1 MVMQPDD
8 IQYKGSKETGHSP
21 AYMNTYICFTLQ
33 SFLYFIKSLMY
44 WQYLLLFVSAFAVD
58 VVPLP
63 LPPAF
68 TIMVLLQLVFG
79 LNIWVVIVIGVAG
92 SIAGRY
98 VLTLYIPIVS
108 GRIFNPSKNA
118 DVQYLG
124 HKLKQKGWESQV
136 AILVYSLLPLPTT
149 PLFIAGGMAKM
160 KPYYIIP
167 AFCIGK
173 FASDSVAVLMG
184 SYAAENTAALMHG
197 MVNWK
202 TMVGL
207 GVGLTLIFGLLFID
221 WRTLLQQG
229 RLRLLFNIW
238 K

>member
-1 MVMQPDD
+1 M
-8 IQYKGSKETGHSP
+8 
-21 AYMNTYICFTLQ
+21 
-33 SFLYFIKSLMY
+33 
-44 WQYLLLFVSAFAVD
+44 AVD
-58 VVPLP
+58 IVPFP

-68 TIMVLLQLVFG
+68 TIMVLLQIVFK
-79 LNIWVVIVIGVAG
+79 LNIWVVVIIGVAG

-98 VLTLYIPIVS
+98 ILTLYIPKLS
-108 GRIFNPSKNA
+108 GKIFKAAKNE

-124 HKLKQKGWESQV
+124 EKLKEKGWKSQA

-167 AFCIGK
+167 AFFVGK
-173 FASDSVAVLMG
+173 LVSDTVAVFMG
-184 SYAAENTAALMHG
+184 RYAAENTEKLVHG

-202 TMVGL
+202 SIVGL
-207 GVGLTLIFGLLFID
+207 VLGLLLIGALLFID
-221 WRTLLQQG
+221 WRTLLQKHK
-229 RLRLLFNIW
+229 LTLKFKIW

>member
-1 MVMQPDD
+1 LLVF
-8 IQYKGSKETGHSP
+8 IGS
-21 AYMNTYICFTLQ
+21 M
-33 SFLYFIKSLMY
+33 
-44 WQYLLLFVSAFAVD
+44 AVD
-58 VVPLP
+58 IVPFP

-68 TIMVLLQLVFG
+68 TIMVLLQIVFK
-79 LNIWVVIVIGVAG
+79 LNIWVVVIIGVAG

-98 VLTLYIPIVS
+98 ILTLYIPKLS
-108 GRIFNPSKNA
+108 GKIFKAAKNE

-124 HKLKQKGWESQV
+124 KKLKEKGWKSQA

-167 AFCIGK
+167 AFFVGK
-173 FASDSVAVLMG
+173 LVSDTVAVFMG
-184 SYAAENTAALMHG
+184 RYAAENTEKLVHG

-202 TMVGL
+202 SIVGL
-207 GVGLTLIFGLLFID
+207 VLGLLLIGALLFID
-221 WRTLLQQG
+221 WRTLLQKHK
-229 RLRLLFNIW
+229 LTLKFKIW

>member
-1 MVMQPDD
+1 
-8 IQYKGSKETGHSP
+8 
-21 AYMNTYICFTLQ
+21 
-33 SFLYFIKSLMY
+33 MY
-44 WQYLLLFVSAFAVD
+44 WQYIILFFSAFAVD

-68 TIMVLLQLVFG
+68 TIMILLQLVFG
-79 LNIWVVIVIGVAG
+79 LQIWIVIAVGVAG

-108 GRIFNPSKNA
+108 GKIFNPQKNE

-124 HKLKQKGWESQV
+124 HKLKQKGWQSQA

-184 SYAAENTAALMHG
+184 SYAATNTAELLHG
-197 MVNWK
+197 MINWQ
-202 TMVGL
+202 TIVGL
-207 GVGLTLIFGLLFID
+207 VVGLMLIFGLLFVD
-221 WRTLLQQG
+221 WRRLLQQHRF
-229 RLRLLFNIW
+229 RLRFNIW

>member
-1 MVMQPDD
+1 MW
-8 IQYKGSKETGHSP
+8 
-21 AYMNTYICFTLQ
+21 
-33 SFLYFIKSLMY
+33 
-44 WQYLLLFVSAFAVD
+44 WQYLLVFVSAFAVD

-68 TIMVLLQLVFG
+68 TLMVLLQVIFK
-79 LNIWVVIVIGVAG
+79 LNIWAVIFIGVAG

-98 VLTLYIPIVS
+98 ILTLYIPKLA
-108 GRIFNPSKNA
+108 GTIFKPAKNE

-124 HKLKQKGWESQV
+124 KKLKEKGWKSHL
-136 AILVYSLLPLPTT
+136 AIFIYSLLPLPTT

-167 AFCIGK
+167 AFFVGK
-173 FASDSVAVLMG
+173 LISDTIAVLLG
-184 SYAAENTAALMHG
+184 KYAAENTQSLFQG

-202 TMVGL
+202 SITGL
-207 GVGLTLIFGLLFID
+207 VAGVILLFALLFID
-221 WRTLLQQG
+221 WRELLQHKKFK
-229 RLRLLFNIW
+229 LRFNVW